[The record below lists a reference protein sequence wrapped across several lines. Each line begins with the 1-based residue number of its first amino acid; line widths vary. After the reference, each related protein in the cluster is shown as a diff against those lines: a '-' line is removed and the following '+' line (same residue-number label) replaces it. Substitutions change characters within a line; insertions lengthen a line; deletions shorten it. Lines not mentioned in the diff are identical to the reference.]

1 MTTTYQQSTCCNSIC
16 IVILCDLI
24 PKSTLLYRMP
34 TPQSHIFLQIK
45 VIFPKYLSDL
55 KIFNQHFNSM
65 LQSLIGR
72 KQSLRIIN
80 QQQIKHEFT
89 RGSQNLCSY
98 KHELLC
104 TFKVFHC
111 KFLLFGSIL
120 MIKAQI
126 RSKAMMNINAS
137 SDMITVSLL
146 SCFILY
152 ISFTMPTV
160 RVISDP
166 EKSNENILQVQNF
179 LRPLKSLSI
188 LNLVNL

>member
-1 MTTTYQQSTCCNSIC
+1 
-16 IVILCDLI
+16 
-24 PKSTLLYRMP
+24 
-34 TPQSHIFLQIK
+34 
-45 VIFPKYLSDL
+45 
-55 KIFNQHFNSM
+55 
-65 LQSLIGR
+65 
-72 KQSLRIIN
+72 
-80 QQQIKHEFT
+80 
-89 RGSQNLCSY
+89 
-98 KHELLC
+98 
-104 TFKVFHC
+104 
-111 KFLLFGSIL
+111 
-120 MIKAQI
+120 
-126 RSKAMMNINAS
+126 MMNINAS